1 MIRYVCFKRHLSEY
15 IPQTKVLAEMIG
27 KFAGGAFVLLLTV
40 QLAQAQTCLQ
50 PIPPFVPKNPA
61 DIREYSDILRRDME
75 AYFTD
80 VEQYFRCQDTQR
92 AQVFD
97 EARLAGEAY
106 ALVLDI
112 PQGKAE

>member
-1 MIRYVCFKRHLSEY
+1 
-15 IPQTKVLAEMIG
+15 MIG

-80 VEQYFRCQDTQR
+80 VEQYFRCQDIALFWQR
-92 AQVFD
+92 FPSWN
-97 EARLAGEAY
+97 RLPSRNWRRG
-106 ALVLDI
+106 
-112 PQGKAE
+112 PQ